1 MSWANE
7 ICAADAEE
15 RAIVL
20 GVMNASAY
28 VVNVWLP
35 MWTYPVTEG
44 PRFKRGFR
52 WSVLAAVLEVGIT
65 GCIWWVARAK
75 DQRRKRGGRRG
86 RGRGGERPIVNV

>member
-28 VVNVWLP
+28 AVNVWLP
-35 MWTYPVTEG
+35 MWTYPVSEG

-52 WSVLAAVLEVGIT
+52 WSVLAGVLEVGIT
-65 GCIWWVARAK
+65 GCVW
-75 DQRRKRGGRRG
+75 
-86 RGRGGERPIVNV
+86 